1 MKTMPDSVRPR
12 FLDLLPRTLGLLVA
26 AALLGAVNNLFNS
39 DRVSWFGS
47 PRVLP
52 KPEDWPSV
60 PWGEGMSA
68 GLAVARDALFA
79 NPLGVAGAL
88 LVLALGMTLLRHRE
102 AGPRRF
108 AMSWWRVLLGG
119 LFLMA
124 AWPKLMDPS
133 GFAMAVAQY
142 QVLPSFIVNPF
153 SIWLPALELITG
165 LLLIFSRW
173 ERESAIL
180 LGFMMTMF
188 IIALSQAI
196 VRELGIAC
204 GCFDIKG
211 ASDSGQTWYA
221 LLRDIV
227 FMIPIV
233 WMYRKGEY
241 RALWRF

>member
-1 MKTMPDSVRPR
+1 MKTLPDSAHPG
-12 FLDLLPRTLGLLVA
+12 FLALLPRTLGLIAA
-26 AALLGAVNNLFNS
+26 AALLGAVNNLFNP
-39 DRVSWFGS
+39 DRVDWLGS

-52 KPEDWPSV
+52 KPEDWPTVSA
-60 PWGEGMSA
+60 WEGMSA
-68 GLAVARDALFA
+68 GLAVARDTLFK
-79 NPLGVAGAL
+79 NPLGVAAAL
-88 LVLALGMTLLRHRE
+88 LVLALGMALLRRRE

-124 AWPKLMDPS
+124 AWPKLSDPS

-142 QVLPSFIVNPF
+142 QVLPAFIVNPF
-153 SIWLPALELITG
+153 SLWLPALELITG

-196 VRELGIAC
+196 ARDLGIAC

-211 ASDSGQTWYA
+211 AGDSGQTWYS

-227 FMIPIV
+227 LMIPIV

-241 RALWRF
+241 RPLWRF